1 MRTFPIGLL
10 LAIFSPSIVKAD
22 DWPEWRGPYRTGVS
36 HEKDVPSQW
45 SHEKNVVWKAHL
57 RGPGCASPIVWGD
70 RIFLA
75 SQIGRG
81 PVRQYRRSKE
91 SVTPSGTVRFQVQ
104 AFHRSDGRLLWEHEM
119 ERKGRLEPAHDKN
132 DMASSSCV
140 TDGALVYAWFGTG
153 QLVALDVDGEVVWK
167 RHLAAR
173 GESRVE
179 TRARDLRLL
188 ARHEEE
194 SMSRHRL
201 DRRPL
206 HPGPRRSQ
214 RDPRDFHHGLLGH
227 DYSAF
232 EIRWGHA
239 SSPILYKDLVILL
252 CDHTPASYLL
262 ALDKRTGRERWKVD
276 RGSGR
281 RSYST
286 PLVVRAAQ
294 GDELIVNSNLR
305 IDSYRPLTG
314 EWLWSAG
321 EENRVPVPKPV
332 YQDEVIYTSRGY
344 RSGPYMAIRTG
355 GRGDVSQTH
364 VEWRVATGA
373 PYVSSLLYYQ
383 GLIYMVGEQGIVSCI
398 DAGNGDTVWRKRIGG
413 AFSASPVAAD
423 GKIYLLNE
431 EGETIVLLAGR
442 DPKILARNELNE
454 RCLASPAISGGQIFI
469 RSDQHLICIGD

>member
-1 MRTFPIGLL
+1 MRTLTIGFL
-10 LAIFSPSIVKAD
+10 LAIFSPSIVGAD
-22 DWPEWRGPYRTGVS
+22 DWPQWRGPYGTGIS
-36 HEKDVPSQW
+36 HEKGVPSQW
-45 SHEKNVVWKAHL
+45 SHEKNVVWKAPL
-57 RGPGCASPIVWGD
+57 RGGGLASPIVWGN

-91 SVTPSGTVRFQVQ
+91 SITPSGSVRFLVQ
-104 AFHRSDGRLLWEHEM
+104 AFHRSDGRVLWEHEM
-119 ERKGRLEPAHDKN
+119 EGEGRLEPAHDKN
-132 DMASSSCV
+132 DMASPSCV
-140 TDGALVYAWFGTG
+140 TDGELVHAWFGTG
-153 QLVALDVDGEVVWK
+153 QLVALDINGEVVWK
-167 RHLAAR
+167 RHI
-173 GESRVE
+173 G
-179 TRARDLRLL
+179 T
-188 ARHEEE
+188 
-194 SMSRHRL
+194 
-201 DRRPL
+201 
-206 HPGPRRSQ
+206 
-214 RDPRDFHHGLLGH
+214 

-239 SSPILYKDLVILL
+239 SSPVLYMDLVILL

-276 RGSGR
+276 RGSGM

-294 GDELIVNSNLR
+294 GDELIVNSNRR
-305 IDSYRPLTG
+305 IDSYRPSTG

-355 GRGDVSQTH
+355 GRGDVSETH
-364 VEWRVATGA
+364 VEWRVAKGA

-383 GLIYMVGEQGIVSCI
+383 GLVYMAGEQGIVSCI
-398 DAGNGDTVWRKRIGG
+398 DASNGDTVWKKRMGG
-413 AFSASPVAAD
+413 VFSASPVAAD

-431 EGETIVLLAGR
+431 EGEAIVLRAGR
-442 DPKILARNELNE
+442 DPNILERNELNE
-454 RCLASPAISGGQIFI
+454 RCLASPAISDGQIFI
-469 RSDQHLICIGD
+469 RSDQHLICIGY

>member
-1 MRTFPIGLL
+1 MRTFTIGFL
-10 LAIFSPSIVKAD
+10 LAIFSPSIVRAD
-22 DWPEWRGPYRTGVS
+22 DWPQWRGPYGTGVS

-45 SHEKNVVWKAHL
+45 SHEKNVVWKAPL
-57 RGPGCASPIVWGD
+57 RGLGSASPIVWGD
-70 RIFLA
+70 RIFLT

-81 PVRQYRRSKE
+81 PVRQFRRSKE
-91 SVTPSGTVRFQVQ
+91 SVTASGTVRFQVQ

-119 ERKGRLEPAHDKN
+119 EREGRLEPSHDKN
-132 DMASSSCV
+132 NMASSSCV

-153 QLVALDVDGEVVWK
+153 QLVALGIDGGLVWK
-167 RHLAAR
+167 RHI
-173 GESRVE
+173 GN
-179 TRARDLRLL
+179 
-188 ARHEEE
+188 
-194 SMSRHRL
+194 
-201 DRRPL
+201 
-206 HPGPRRSQ
+206 
-214 RDPRDFHHGLLGH
+214 

-239 SSPILYKDLVILL
+239 SSPVLYKDLVILL

-276 RGSGR
+276 RGSGL

-286 PLVVRAAQ
+286 PLVVRASQ
-294 GDELIVNSNLR
+294 GDELIVNSNRR
-305 IDSYRPLTG
+305 IDSYRPSTG

-321 EENRVPVPKPV
+321 EENRVTVPKPV

-383 GLIYMVGEQGIVSCI
+383 GLIYMASEQGIVSCI
-398 DAGNGDTVWRKRIGG
+398 DASSGDTVWRERLGG
-413 AFSASPVAAD
+413 VFSASPVAAA

-431 EGETIVLLAGR
+431 EGETIVLRAGR
-442 DPKILARNELNE
+442 DPEVLERNELNE
-454 RCLASPAISGGQIFI
+454 RCLASPAISAGQIFI
-469 RSDQHLICIGD
+469 RSDQHLICIGN

>member
-22 DWPEWRGPYRTGVS
+22 DWPEWRGPYGTGVS

-167 RHLAAR
+167 RHI
-173 GESRVE
+173 
-179 TRARDLRLL
+179 
-188 ARHEEE
+188 
-194 SMSRHRL
+194 
-201 DRRPL
+201 
-206 HPGPRRSQ
+206 
-214 RDPRDFHHGLLGH
+214 GH

-398 DAGNGDTVWRKRIGG
+398 DAGNGDTVWRKTDR
-413 AFSASPVAAD
+413 
-423 GKIYLLNE
+423 
-431 EGETIVLLAGR
+431 
-442 DPKILARNELNE
+442 
-454 RCLASPAISGGQIFI
+454 
-469 RSDQHLICIGD
+469 RSL